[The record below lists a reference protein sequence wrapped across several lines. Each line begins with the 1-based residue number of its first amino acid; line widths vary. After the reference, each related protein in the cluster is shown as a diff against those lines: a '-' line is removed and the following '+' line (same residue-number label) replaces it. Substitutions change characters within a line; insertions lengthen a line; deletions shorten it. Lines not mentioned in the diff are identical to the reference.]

1 MADTVQLVTDLDA
14 RERFPD
20 AVSRAYVA
28 QDGSVVSGGQ
38 VSQMIAGGLGDT
50 SALRQEQEQAQE
62 RSSGSGLGGI
72 ESLAMLFMEYKLIS
86 KLTKADKSFFKSAL
100 AFAAAGTLQAM
111 HILPA
116 SFQPLLQAAAGA
128 AAGAVGGSSQAG
140 AALGRLAG
148 ICPDDG
154 GELART
160 AAAISEGDDFLERDA
175 GDRTTASAEARVKA
189 IYVREFGEDI
199 LTTGAGDTP
208 VEELKEYMSAN
219 GKLMAEDG
227 VFASCAN
234 KAGADRE
241 FAGMRTVTSCACGVL
256 EADLE
261 AGGKSAKDLYLKM
274 AEGLAAYES
283 GAREGFLSGD
293 PAKAAQAEEG
303 LSKVMEASRGPVIAS
318 VKAMQDKY
326 ALFSGD
332 DMARLRELLPGFDGD
347 GLEYDLAAALAAD
360 ELDAAAYMPDES
372 ILNAYKQEEPEAAK
386 LPAPA
391 APRTGLDL
399 SRIKAGTD
407 APGFQVEI

>member
-128 AAGAVGGSSQAG
+128 VGGSSQAG

-189 IYVREFGEDI
+189 IYWR
-199 LTTGAGDTP
+199 
-208 VEELKEYMSAN
+208 S
-219 GKLMAEDG
+219 
-227 VFASCAN
+227 
-234 KAGADRE
+234 
-241 FAGMRTVTSCACGVL
+241 
-256 EADLE
+256 
-261 AGGKSAKDLYLKM
+261 
-274 AEGLAAYES
+274 
-283 GAREGFLSGD
+283 
-293 PAKAAQAEEG
+293 
-303 LSKVMEASRGPVIAS
+303 
-318 VKAMQDKY
+318 
-326 ALFSGD
+326 
-332 DMARLRELLPGFDGD
+332 
-347 GLEYDLAAALAAD
+347 
-360 ELDAAAYMPDES
+360 
-372 ILNAYKQEEPEAAK
+372 
-386 LPAPA
+386 
-391 APRTGLDL
+391 
-399 SRIKAGTD
+399 
-407 APGFQVEI
+407 